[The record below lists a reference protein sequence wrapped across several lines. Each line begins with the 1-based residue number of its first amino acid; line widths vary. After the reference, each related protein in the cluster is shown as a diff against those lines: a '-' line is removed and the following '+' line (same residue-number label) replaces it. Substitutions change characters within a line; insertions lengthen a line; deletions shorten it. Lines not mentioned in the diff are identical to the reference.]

1 MWRSSKTFCVFW
13 HHLCWITKTS
23 LWATR
28 ICPPKNPSCF
38 ELSWGTG
45 GPVESGGRKCW
56 SSTESESLGTSY
68 HGFDVAP
75 WVQFVEVVEFDLFEF
90 RNWWCWS
97 TLLFILSSP
106 DGIPFH
112 NITSY
117 MIPLVRSAPPPPLPP
132 TQLRWGDTEQHW
144 TIYIHWSGALY
155 GSSIISSLV
164 LSNIDILTLI
174 FFWREWEGWV

>member
-1 MWRSSKTFCVFW
+1 MQHILKVTFGSCEEVWRHVAFLWFCVFW

-28 ICPPKNPSCF
+28 ICPQKNPSCF

-45 GPVESGGRKCW
+45 GPVESGGRECW

-75 WVQFVEVVEFDLFEF
+75 WVQVVEVVEFDLFEF
-90 RNWWCWS
+90 MTGGVLHCCS
-97 TLLFILSSP
+97 FFPPPMVS
-106 DGIPFH
+106 GIPFY

-117 MIPLVRSAPPPPLPP
+117 MIPLVRSAPPPLLPP

-144 TIYIHWSGALY
+144 TIYIY
-155 GSSIISSLV
+155 P
-164 LSNIDILTLI
+164 
-174 FFWREWEGWV
+174 